1 MNEEHPFAQYIRIL
15 GKGKRGSRGL
25 TQQEAY
31 DSMTMVLEGKV
42 EECQLGAYL
51 MLLRVKEETPEEI
64 AGFVSAIKDTFST
77 LKDSPTVALDWSSYA
92 GKRRHLPWFLLSALM
107 LAENDITVFMHGAE
121 GHTAGRI
128 YTRDILSQ
136 LGLPE
141 SKSMEQAADEIRK
154 NNFAYLPL
162 EYMSPIMHRIIQMR
176 PLLGL
181 RSPVHTIARMLNPF
195 NADYEIQGIFHPTYR
210 ETHQEAA
217 QLINQPHLAVF
228 IGEGGEIDKLVNNIV
243 GKFPEIEDDITQLL
257 VTRGIIKK
265 ESTKLLWI
273 PVSDRMGNA
282 NYAFEQEIRDSLH
295 KIVFKG
301 AKPGPAWVVLMSI
314 IHFKRHEYFF
324 LCKNSHIITVSFLN
338 DLAQ

>member
-1 MNEEHPFAQYIRIL
+1 MYEEHLFAQYIRIL

-64 AGFVSAIKDTFST
+64 AGFVQAIKATFT
-77 LKDSPTVALDWSSYA
+77 LPANAPSVSLDWSSYA
-92 GKRRHLPWFLLSALM
+92 GKRRQLPWFLLSALM
-107 LAENDITVFMHGAE
+107 LADNKISVFMHGAE

-128 YTRDILSQ
+128 YTRDILKE
-136 LGLPE
+136 LGLPVT
-141 SKSMEQAADEIRK
+141 KSMEQAGEEIIK
-154 NNFAYLPL
+154 NSFAYLPL
-162 EYMSPIMHRIIQMR
+162 EFMSPIMHRIIQMR

-195 NADYEIQGIFHPTYR
+195 NASHEIQGIFHPTYR

-228 IGEGGEIDKLVNNIV
+228 KGEGGEIERNPDQKVVVKSVHNNVLSEEEWPAMFDGPRHLKDEEMNFKRLINV
-243 GKFPEIEDDITQLL
+243 WNGSDDDEYAIASITGTAAIAL
-257 VTRGIIKK
+257 
-265 ESTKLLWI
+265 KLLGAAE
-273 PVSDRMGNA
+273 SKKDA
-282 NYAFEQEIRDSLH
+282 QALAEQFWQNRNKQKFTS
-295 KIVFKG
+295 
-301 AKPGPAWVVLMSI
+301 
-314 IHFKRHEYFF
+314 
-324 LCKNSHIITVSFLN
+324 
-338 DLAQ
+338 